1 MSNGG
6 LMAGAIN
13 PAQANILGAMDKG
26 RERQANDMAG
36 ELLGQTI
43 GGKIGDLARLS
54 PDKALKFAEATG
66 IPTTSMGRIKNLMGV
81 NIMGAKLLQSGQTQE
96 AAQFLDEEATKIETL
111 TNQPAT
117 NLRRMV
123 RAIQYGN
130 QEAVDNFIK
139 AGRSMDPTAPKP
151 KYSQATNKDMRGW
164 AFDESTGTY
173 SLDPNYSDFL
183 ATDAGRLAGMDML
196 GAKDVVG
203 VNDKVTTLIKD
214 SVGINKAAND
224 LVALETSGTTS
235 DQIAAVF
242 KFMKAMDPTSTVRES
257 ELGMVYSAE
266 GAAQGFANYVNSL
279 IQGKKIDAEGFKKIV
294 NTAKTLS
301 NSAAEASTGE
311 VDKYTNV
318 FSDNITPKQLNAIK
332 ERVPGMFEIT
342 PIASTPTPTNAQGW
356 KLMEDAGGNK
366 AYVGPNGEIEEVN

>member
-26 RERQANDMAG
+26 RERQATDMAG
-36 ELLGQTI
+36 EILGNTI

-130 QEAVDNFIK
+130 QEIISLRPVDLWTQ
-139 AGRSMDPTAPKP
+139 PP
-151 KYSQATNKDMRGW
+151 Q
-164 AFDESTGTY
+164 
-173 SLDPNYSDFL
+173 SLNIH
-183 ATDAGRLAGMDML
+183 RQ
-196 GAKDVVG
+196 
-203 VNDKVTTLIKD
+203 
-214 SVGINKAAND
+214 
-224 LVALETSGTTS
+224 
-235 DQIAAVF
+235 QI
-242 KFMKAMDPTSTVRES
+242 R
-257 ELGMVYSAE
+257 
-266 GAAQGFANYVNSL
+266 
-279 IQGKKIDAEGFKKIV
+279 I
-294 NTAKTLS
+294 
-301 NSAAEASTGE
+301 
-311 VDKYTNV
+311 
-318 FSDNITPKQLNAIK
+318 
-332 ERVPGMFEIT
+332 
-342 PIASTPTPTNAQGW
+342 
-356 KLMEDAGGNK
+356 
-366 AYVGPNGEIEEVN
+366 